1 MRLLP
6 AALLFLAGGV
16 IACAQNPA
24 QPQLERDTKSRIV
37 LDVTRVD
44 ILATVTD
51 KRGRFINELGSSD
64 FEVIEDGRPQKVIG
78 LSTRSELPLRLA
90 ILIDAS
96 SSMRDRFRFVQE
108 AAIDFA
114 TKVMRPSVDKAAV
127 MSFDAGVA
135 HASPMIGETD
145 VLARAIRE
153 LRPGGGTSLY
163 DAIYAACTDRL
174 PAEQP
179 LQEFRRA
186 MIVLTDGEDT
196 ISHYTRDQAL
206 EAAHRS
212 GVVIFAIST
221 NTERLDTHGDKVLK
235 YFTSETGGLAFFP
248 FKLEDLGK
256 SFQQLANQLRNQYS
270 IYYKPDPP
278 KTDGK
283 FHTIGVSVRGGK
295 KYIVRAR
302 TGYYA
307 PKQ

>member
-1 MRLLP
+1 MRVLL
-6 AALLFLAGGV
+6 AASIAAAGAV
-16 IACAQNPA
+16 MVCAQEPA
-24 QPQLERDTKSRIV
+24 PLREARPRIV

-44 ILATVTD
+44 ILLTVTD
-51 KRGRFINELGSSD
+51 KKGRFVNDLGRDD
-64 FEVIEDGRPQKVIG
+64 FEITEDGKPQKVIG

-114 TKVMRPSVDKAAV
+114 TKVMRPGVDKAAV
-127 MSFDAGVA
+127 MSFDAGVD

-145 VLARAIRE
+145 ALARAIRE

-163 DAIYAACTDRL
+163 DAIYTACMDKL

-179 LQEFRRA
+179 LQEYRRA

-196 ISHYTRDQAL
+196 ISHWTRDQAL

-235 YFTSETGGLAFFP
+235 YLTSETGGLAFFP

-283 FHTIGVSVRGGK
+283 FHTISVRVKGGS

-302 TGYYA
+302 AGYYA
-307 PKQ
+307 PKL